1 MIDCVLLDALHLPF
15 RGYQSQ
21 TKSQT
26 KSQTNSHY
34 STQLFDLMFL
44 SPPWGGP
51 KYASH
56 RSLSMEPW
64 TSFGHAIQKLHLADT
79 VLFYLPRNVN
89 FQEIKFLSQTG
100 ALLQPF
106 RQRRSIIY
114 PSASTDLLEYSDFA
128 QPKIHQDIS
137 NQVRFNPLW
146 SWKTS
151 AFALWIGNIGQRKF
165 IEVKLLEDFVF
176 RNYLRSISY
185 RVFRRIQLILMQ
197 KLAKSWSYQ
206 LVDLL
211 GRSGR
216 VPGPPPSSRNK
227 KDLKGGMNKIGTPIT
242 YEAMN
247 RFDPL
252 NSLPKLL
259 RKIKRLNEIVLQWTI
274 IHPSMHHSTVC
285 ILIETVFKLIVNRLW
300 IIPNTTM
307 SSWLADI
314 LQMNVDIQR
323 LNNRMKNCLFSIL
336 FVLPRR
342 RARNCHSVLRS
353 VPQPR

>member
-1 MIDCVLLDALHLPF
+1 MPFATCPKAWNSLVDGMSIFSRKGIRLDKEMWYSVTPETIAVQIAGLISEFSSEQNIRIPELDTTSLIESARDLIILDVCAGVGGNAIQFARRCGFVIATDNIDDRLHFLNHNAKLYKCHSMIDCVLLDALHLPF

-151 AFALWIGNIGQRKF
+151 AFALWIGNIGQRK
-165 IEVKLLEDFVF
+165 D
-176 RNYLRSISY
+176 R
-185 RVFRRIQLILMQ
+185 
-197 KLAKSWSYQ
+197 KS
-206 LVDLL
+206 V
-211 GRSGR
+211 
-216 VPGPPPSSRNK
+216 V
-227 KDLKGGMNKIGTPIT
+227 
-242 YEAMN
+242 
-247 RFDPL
+247 
-252 NSLPKLL
+252 
-259 RKIKRLNEIVLQWTI
+259 
-274 IHPSMHHSTVC
+274 
-285 ILIETVFKLIVNRLW
+285 
-300 IIPNTTM
+300 
-307 SSWLADI
+307 
-314 LQMNVDIQR
+314 
-323 LNNRMKNCLFSIL
+323 
-336 FVLPRR
+336 
-342 RARNCHSVLRS
+342 
-353 VPQPR
+353 